1 MPHQSPDETSPW
13 YRQPWPWLVLGLLAF
28 GVTMSTIMVA
38 SAIRNPPSL
47 VTGDYAQL
55 GKALVDTHRRA
66 DRAGELGLAGNLRLV
81 DGFWMLELRSRPE
94 ARPGD
99 RLLMRIQ
106 HPTDAGRDRQ
116 VLLRMAEPGKY
127 RAAADAW
134 PSRGRIIVSDP
145 EQTWWISSTF
155 EAHESG
161 LEAMLVPERL

>member
-1 MPHQSPDETSPW
+1 NEATPW
-13 YRQPWPWLVLGLLAF
+13 YRQPMRWLVFGLLAW
-28 GVTMSTIMVA
+28 GVTASVILLVVA
-38 SAIRNPPSL
+38 VNNPPQME
-47 VTGDYAQL
+47 TGDYAEL

-66 DRAGELGLAGNLRLV
+66 DRAKELGLIGSIRLEDRHWSLSLQTLSEV
-81 DGFWMLELRSRPE
+81 QAES
-94 ARPGD
+94 
-99 RLLMRIQ
+99 RLLMRIE

-116 VLLRMAEPGKY
+116 VLLRLAESGQY

-134 PSRGRIIVSDP
+134 PSRGRIIVSDL